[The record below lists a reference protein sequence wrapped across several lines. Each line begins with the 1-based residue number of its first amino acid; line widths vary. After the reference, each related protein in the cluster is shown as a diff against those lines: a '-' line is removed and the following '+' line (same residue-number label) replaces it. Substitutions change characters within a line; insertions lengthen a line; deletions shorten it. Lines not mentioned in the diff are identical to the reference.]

1 MWERKEIMSKK
12 SRSCDSWK
20 RKYDVI
26 SEEKQEGGNGFV
38 YFVRKD
44 GEEDALKQLKEKYIR
59 SDKEKRKR
67 FIVEIQTVKRV
78 SGYIT
83 GILPI
88 FDDSPSEYWYVMPR
102 AQPIMNKIKQDLC
115 DINKITE
122 FVLELSDS
130 LVQLHD
136 KRIFHRDIKPS
147 NIYFYKERACLSDF
161 GLVDCSEQD
170 ERFTKSD
177 KGLGAI
183 FTIAPEM
190 KRNPKVADGGKA
202 DVFSLAKTFWMFL
215 TGDERGFDGPY
226 DRVDNTQ
233 ALSKH
238 EQYKNIH
245 LVELEELLRDAT
257 DNAPE
262 HRPNMKEFHER
273 LVEWRRIQK
282 DDVKSQDSEWNFLSH
297 LLFGQNIASS
307 AIWAGAETIMNV
319 LNELARLPVFNH
331 MFLPTNG
338 GMDFFQAELAGEKGC
353 LYLYT
358 DLFQC
363 YVVKPKAL
371 YFEGFGIDYR
381 WNYFM
386 LELEELEP
394 ILTTDKDQLSEY
406 LVEDT
411 PGHYVSA
418 QNAPYKVYDYDSGE
432 KLPEGFRVVMRYL
445 RGKFLITEKYGPYN
459 GITGVYDARHNMCE
473 TWKFREYISKLLTVT
488 NAVKQLGIE
497 EDQVLHQFNANPFTP
512 PMENLPSTSRKTMK
526 EYIEKSVKKWDF
538 SGGLRMDEPCGKIS
552 VIFQLNEYKLC
563 RDGFFHQNPTPSDVY
578 HLFCRSRMEELH
590 TYMLDYIR
598 HHYGRTEY
606 DMKDFTDPYI
616 EVHIDYREN
625 PTHLFDEEEIRVLMK
640 EADDRKNNVLVIDE
654 EGYAHI
660 LTDLRQECWYPVH
673 QEAWFA
679 GNVYVGKY
687 SELLDVK
694 RSYENLLYGWLEYLK
709 NRTPVFADEQLS
721 YGRLTVL
728 ECLDEIR
735 SFYKESP

>member
-1 MWERKEIMSKK
+1 M
-12 SRSCDSWK
+12 
-20 RKYDVI
+20 I
-26 SEEKQEGGNGFV
+26 SEENQEGGNGFV

-44 GEEDALKQLKEKYIR
+44 GEEYALKQLKEKYIR
-59 SDKEKRKR
+59 SDKEKRTR

-78 SGYIT
+78 SGDIT

-130 LVQLHD
+130 LMQLHD
-136 KRIFHRDIKPS
+136 KGIFHRDIKPS

-307 AIWAGAETIMNV
+307 AIWTGAETIMNV

-331 MFLPTNG
+331 MFLPTKG

-394 ILTTDKDQLSEY
+394 ILTIDKGMIGEH
-406 LVEDT
+406 LVEDI

-418 QNAPYKVYDYDSGE
+418 QYAHYKVYDYDSGE
-432 KLPEGFRVVMRYL
+432 KLPKDFRVVMRYL

-459 GITGVYDARHNMCE
+459 RITGAYDARHNMCE
-473 TWKFREYISKLLTVT
+473 TRKFREYILYLQTRV
-488 NAVKQLGIE
+488 NAAKKMGIE
-497 EDQVLHQFNANPFTP
+497 EERVLCQFNENPFAPTV
-512 PMENLPSTSRKTMK
+512 ENPRPTSYKIMK
-526 EYIEKSVKKWDF
+526 EYVAKFVQQWDF
-538 SGGLRMDEPCGKIS
+538 REGLMIDEPCGKITVS
-552 VIFQLNEYKLC
+552 FQLNKYMLC
-563 RDGFFHQNPTPSDVY
+563 QDGFFHQNPASTDIYYV
-578 HLFCRSRMEELH
+578 FCRTRLEELH

-598 HHYGRTEY
+598 DHYTKVGY
-606 DMKDFTDPYI
+606 DMRSFADLYI
-616 EVHIDYREN
+616 KVHIEYRGN

-640 EADDRKNNVLVIDE
+640 EADDRKDNVLVIDE
-654 EGYAHI
+654 EGKPDI
-660 LTDLRQECWYPVH
+660 LTDLRKSHWYPVH
-673 QEAWFA
+673 QEEWNA
-679 GNVYVGKY
+679 GLVYVGKY
-687 SELLDVK
+687 SDLSDAE
-694 RSYENLLYGWLEYLK
+694 RSYKNLLYGWLKYLK
-709 NRTPVFADEQLS
+709 HKKPVFADEQLS